1 MVIDGRNV
9 LKKIFLLYY
18 EGFKEMRLGK
28 TLWGII
34 AIKFLLFF
42 FFMKVFFFPNLLK
55 ENFSN
60 DTQRANHVLEN
71 LTKDRK

>member
-1 MVIDGRNV
+1 MVIDSGKI

-18 EGFKEMRLGK
+18 EGFKEMRVGK
-28 TLWGII
+28 TLWGIL

-42 FFMKVFFFPNLLK
+42 IVMKVLFFPNLLK

-71 LTKDRK
+71 LTKDKK

>member
-18 EGFKEMRLGK
+18 EGFKDMRLGK
-28 TLWGII
+28 TLWGIL

-42 FFMKVFFFPNLLK
+42 LFMKVFFFPNVLK

-71 LTKDRK
+71 LTKDIK

>member
-1 MVIDGRNV
+1 MVIDSRNV

-42 FFMKVFFFPNLLK
+42 FFMKVFFFPNVLK

-71 LTKDRK
+71 LTKDIR